1 MPTRR
6 HRAPEQIGAAMQP
19 LLDRIDREGHFAI
32 VRLAKAWPEIVG
44 EAIARRTEIVSLKF
58 HTAVVKVSGAMWIQ
72 ELNLMK
78 SQILARVTQRLGDD
92 VVRELRFVQGRLARR
107 ERPKL
112 RTVPRV
118 TRKSIELPELKDP
131 ELRKAFE
138 RLIEAW
144 GRVRDRKR
152 PRPLPESWAAWFVL
166 HNRDRH
172 AIVERDRSWPIQRKN
187 QNGTGFCT
195 F

>member
-1 MPTRR
+1 MLMPNRR
-6 HRAPEQIGAAMQP
+6 HKAPEQIGAAMQP

-44 EAIARRTEIVSLKF
+44 ETIARRTEIVSLKF

-78 SQILARVTQRLGDD
+78 MQILSRLRDSLHDD
-92 VVRELRFVQGRLARR
+92 SVRDIRFVKGTLSRR

-112 RTVPRV
+112 RAVPRA
-118 TRKSIELPELKDP
+118 TRHHVELPELKDP

-138 RLIEAW
+138 DLIEAW
-144 GRVRDRKR
+144 GRASR
-152 PRPLPESWAAWFVL
+152 
-166 HNRDRH
+166 
-172 AIVERDRSWPIQRKN
+172 
-187 QNGTGFCT
+187 
-195 F
+195 

>member
-72 ELNLMK
+72 ELNLMR

-92 VVRELRFVQGRLARR
+92 VVRELRFVQGRLSRR

-112 RTVPRV
+112 RTVSRATT

-131 ELRKAFE
+131 ELREAFE

-144 GRVRDRKR
+144 GRA
-152 PRPLPESWAAWFVL
+152 PR
-166 HNRDRH
+166 
-172 AIVERDRSWPIQRKN
+172 
-187 QNGTGFCT
+187 
-195 F
+195 

>member
-1 MPTRR
+1 
-6 HRAPEQIGAAMQP
+6 MQP

-72 ELNLMK
+72 ELNLMR
-78 SQILARVTQRLGDD
+78 SQILARVTQRLGED
-92 VVRELRFVQGRLARR
+92 VVRELRFVQGRLSRR

-112 RTVPRV
+112 RTVPRATT

-131 ELRKAFE
+131 ELREAFE

-144 GRVRDRKR
+144 GRA
-152 PRPLPESWAAWFVL
+152 PR
-166 HNRDRH
+166 
-172 AIVERDRSWPIQRKN
+172 
-187 QNGTGFCT
+187 
-195 F
+195 

>member
-1 MPTRR
+1 MRTRR
-6 HRAPEQIGAAMQP
+6 HKAPEQIGAAMQP

-44 EAIARRTEIVSLKF
+44 ETIARRTEIVSLKF

-78 SQILARVTQRLGDD
+78 SQILARVTERIGDD
-92 VVRELRFVQGRLARR
+92 AVRELRFVQGRLSRR

-112 RTVPRV
+112 RTVPRATA

-144 GRVRDRKR
+144 GRASR
-152 PRPLPESWAAWFVL
+152 
-166 HNRDRH
+166 
-172 AIVERDRSWPIQRKN
+172 
-187 QNGTGFCT
+187 
-195 F
+195 

>member
-72 ELNLMK
+72 ELNLMR

-92 VVRELRFVQGRLARR
+92 VVRELRFVQGRLSRR
-107 ERPKL
+107 EQRPKL
-112 RTVPRV
+112 RTVSRAI
-118 TRKSIELPELKDP
+118 RKSIELPELKDP

-144 GRVRDRKR
+144 GRA
-152 PRPLPESWAAWFVL
+152 PR
-166 HNRDRH
+166 
-172 AIVERDRSWPIQRKN
+172 
-187 QNGTGFCT
+187 
-195 F
+195 

>member
-1 MPTRR
+1 
-6 HRAPEQIGAAMQP
+6 MQP

-72 ELNLMK
+72 ELNLMR

-92 VVRELRFVQGRLARR
+92 VVRELRFVQGRLSRR

-112 RTVPRV
+112 RTVPRATT

-131 ELRKAFE
+131 ELREAFE

-144 GRVRDRKR
+144 GRA
-152 PRPLPESWAAWFVL
+152 PR
-166 HNRDRH
+166 
-172 AIVERDRSWPIQRKN
+172 
-187 QNGTGFCT
+187 
-195 F
+195 